1 MPADVI
7 QVEYERLSEVAAGF
21 GRNADAAA
29 ALQGQVQRSAQALRQ
44 GGWEG
49 RGFAAFCAEMDGVVL
64 PVMRRL
70 HAALGQAQTVTLKI
84 AEVAR
89 QAEEEAAQPF
99 KARDQVTIP
108 LGSVAAGGV
117 AAGVLGV
124 ASVGAGQTGLFAP
137 TTDGSSKLTAS
148 LMADVDGDCD
158 SGISGLF
165 CRIGRA
171 IGDFFR
177 SIFGGGS
184 AELDPATPTGR
195 TSVPPSEAD
204 AIFRDMA
211 DESDIPFRFPAD
223 GCYARSHLMVMRM
236 AERYGLNLD
245 SMQKVIIE
253 GNLTITTTYTY
264 PEWNDT
270 TVRWRY
276 HIAPLLNV
284 HNPDGTT
291 TPMVID
297 PSLFDRPATIDEWSR
312 YMNDPDAT
320 PQIVDRHVY
329 APGYSLEDDAAN
341 RDAQRTLEVYLKYC
355 KEAGYCQ

>member
-1 MPADVI
+1 MAAPVI
-7 QVEYERLSEVAAGF
+7 QVDYDRLAEVARGF
-21 GRNADAAA
+21 ERNAETAAA
-29 ALQGQVQRSAQALRQ
+29 MHKQVQRNALALRQ

-64 PVMRRL
+64 PAMRRL

-89 QAEEEAAQPF
+89 QAEEEAAEPF

-108 LGSVAAGGV
+108 LGSVTAGGV

-124 ASVGAGQTGLFAP
+124 ASAGAGQTGLFAP

-148 LMADVDGDCD
+148 LMADVDGDCG
-158 SGISGLF
+158 SGIGGLF

-245 SMQKVIIE
+245 INAE
-253 GNLTITTTYTY
+253 GYHRRQPNNTYHLHISRVERHDRQMAVSY
-264 PEWNDT
+264 SAAVERSQS
-270 TVRWRY
+270 RWY
-276 HIAPLLNV
+276 HHADGDRSISFRSSGDHRRMEPL
-284 HNPDGTT
+284 HERSRCHPA
-291 TPMVID
+291 
-297 PSLFDRPATIDEWSR
+297 DRGSPCLCSR
-312 YMNDPDAT
+312 LLP
-320 PQIVDRHVY
+320 R
-329 APGYSLEDDAAN
+329 
-341 RDAQRTLEVYLKYC
+341 R
-355 KEAGYCQ
+355 